1 MASIYKI
8 TDATNGWVYI
18 GETTRTVQVRWKQ
31 HLSRVKDMQYT
42 EYLYNA
48 MRTHGI
54 ENFSVKQI
62 AECDDK
68 DRFKIETEY
77 ITKYRSWVGFKNH
90 KGYNLVLSQEG
101 IAPIME
107 QEILNCWNDG
117 LTLVQISKRLHV
129 CDKTVRYSL
138 RNNGITEEQTLERR
152 NQNAGKHTRKSVIQY
167 TMNGEYVNEYESAS
181 AAARAMNKTSA
192 SQIQKSCA
200 GKISL
205 TAYGYIW
212 QYRNDDNIEEI
223 VSLLKTKNK
232 KGINK
237 KAIQQ
242 IDVNGNII
250 AEYESAS
257 AAGRA
262 FNKVHTAFA
271 KAARD
276 GNMAYGYYWKYKLTN

>member
-18 GETTRTVQVRWKQ
+18 GETTRTVPIRWKQ
-31 HLSRVKDMQYT
+31 HLSRAKDPQYN
-42 EYLYNA
+42 EYLYRA
-48 MRTHGI
+48 MRSHGI
-54 ENFSVKQI
+54 ENFSIEQI
-62 AECDDK
+62 AECNDEE
-68 DRFKIETEY
+68 RFKIETEY
-77 ITKYRSWVGFKNH
+77 ITKYNSWVGFDNY

-101 IAPIME
+101 VAPIMT

-117 LTLVQISKRLHV
+117 LTLVQISERLHI
-129 CDKTVRYSL
+129 CNKTVRYSL
-138 RNNGITEEQTLERR
+138 RNSGVTEEQTLERR
-152 NQNAGKHTRKSVIQY
+152 NQNAGKHSRKPIIQY
-167 TMNGEYVNEYESAS
+167 TMNGEHINEYESIS
-181 AAARAMNKTSA
+181 AATKAMNKTSP

-212 QYRNDDNIEEI
+212 QYKDDDNIEEI
-223 VSLLKTKNK
+223 ISILKTKAK

-237 KAIQQ
+237 KAICQ
-242 IDVNGNII
+242 IDDNGNII

-262 FNKVHTAFA
+262 FGKAHAAFA

-276 GNMAYGYYWKYKLTN
+276 GGTAYGYHWKYIN

>member
-1 MASIYKI
+1 MACIYKI
-8 TDATNGWVYI
+8 TNIINNKVYI
-18 GETTRTVQVRWKQ
+18 GETTRTINARWRQ
-31 HLSRVKDMQYT
+31 HKARAKDSQYT
-42 EYLYNA
+42 EYLYRA
-48 MRTHGI
+48 IRKYGI
-54 ENFSVKQI
+54 ENFTIEELTKC
-62 AECDDK
+62 ADE

-77 ITKYRSWVGFKNH
+77 ITKYRSWVGFEDCN
-90 KGYNLVLSQEG
+90 GYNLALSQEG
-101 IAPIME
+101 IAPIMA

-117 LTLVQISKRLHV
+117 LTLVQISERLHL
-129 CDKTVRYSL
+129 CDKTIRYSL
-138 RNNGITEEQTLERR
+138 RNDGITQEQVYERR
-152 NQNAGKHTRKSVIQY
+152 NQNAGKHSRKPIIQY
-167 TMNGEYVNEYESAS
+167 TMDGEYINQYESIT
-181 AAARAMNKTSA
+181 AATKAMNKTSP

-212 QYRNDDNIEEI
+212 QYEDDDNIEEI
-223 VSLLKTKNK
+223 VSILKTKTK

-242 IDVNGNII
+242 IDKDGNII

-262 FNKVHTAFA
+262 FGKAHAAFA

-276 GNMAYGYYWKYKLTN
+276 GGTAYGYYWKYIN

>member
-1 MASIYKI
+1 MANIYKI

-18 GETTRTVQVRWKQ
+18 GETTRTISVRWRQ
-31 HLSRVKDMQYT
+31 HLSRAKNLQYT
-42 EYLYNA
+42 EYLYRA
-48 MRTHGI
+48 MRAHGI
-54 ENFSVKQI
+54 DNFSI
-62 AECDDK
+62 ELITECDDK

-77 ITKYRSWVGFKNH
+77 ITKYNSWVGFDDH

-101 IAPIME
+101 IAPIMA

-117 LTLVQISKRLHV
+117 LTLVQISERLHI

-138 RNNGITEEQTLERR
+138 RNSGITEEQVLERR
-152 NQNAGKHTRKSVIQY
+152 NQNAGKHSRKPIIQY
-167 TMNGEYVNEYESAS
+167 TMNGEYLNEYKSISE
-181 AAARAMNKTSA
+181 AARAMNKTSPT
-192 SQIQKSCA
+192 QIQKSCA
-200 GKISL
+200 GKLSL

-212 QYRNDDNIEEI
+212 QYKDDDNIEEI
-223 VSLLKTKNK
+223 VSLLKTKHK

-237 KAIQQ
+237 KTIQQ
-242 IDVNGNII
+242 IDVDGNII

-262 FNKVHTAFA
+262 FNKAHTAFA

-276 GNMAYGYYWKYKLTN
+276 GGMAYGYYWKYKLTN

>member
-1 MASIYKI
+1 MACIYKI
-8 TDATNGWVYI
+8 TNTINNKVYI
-18 GETTRTVQVRWKQ
+18 GETTRTINARWRQ
-31 HLSRVKDMQYT
+31 HKARAKDSQYT
-42 EYLYNA
+42 EYLYRA
-48 MRTHGI
+48 IRKYGI
-54 ENFSVKQI
+54 ENFTIEELIQC
-62 AECDDK
+62 ADE

-77 ITKYRSWVGFKNH
+77 ITKYRSWVGFEDCN
-90 KGYNLVLSQEG
+90 GYNLVLSQEG
-101 IAPIME
+101 VAPIMA

-117 LTLVQISKRLHV
+117 LTLVQISERLHL
-129 CDKTVRYSL
+129 CDKTIRYSL
-138 RNNGITEEQTLERR
+138 RNDGITQEQVYERR
-152 NQNAGKHTRKSVIQY
+152 NQNAGKHSRKPIIQY
-167 TMNGEYVNEYESAS
+167 TMDGEYINQYESIT
-181 AAARAMNKTSA
+181 AATKAMNKTSP

-212 QYRNDDNIEEI
+212 QYEDDDNIEEI
-223 VSLLKTKNK
+223 VSILKTKTK

-242 IDVNGNII
+242 IDKNGNII

-262 FNKVHTAFA
+262 FGKAHAAFA

-276 GNMAYGYYWKYKLTN
+276 GSTAYGYYWKYIN